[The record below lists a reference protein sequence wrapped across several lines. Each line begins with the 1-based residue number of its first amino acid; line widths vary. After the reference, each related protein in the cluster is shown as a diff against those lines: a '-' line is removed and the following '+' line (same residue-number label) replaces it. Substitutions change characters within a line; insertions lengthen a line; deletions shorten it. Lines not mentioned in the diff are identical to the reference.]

1 MEEDVHNVV
10 NDLITILKQS
20 IEGENLNTLKAI
32 VADVN
37 NFYKGDRL
45 TGTIALVNMI
55 QRLWP
60 TE

>member
-37 NFYKGDRL
+37 NF
-45 TGTIALVNMI
+45 
-55 QRLWP
+55 
-60 TE
+60 